1 MRTMTKSQLFHFI
14 LSFNERTLR
23 TWYNEVMV
31 DPFGDFREQTIRDY
45 TEEEENKLKNEL
57 SLEVLCEIMR
67 NEKTNF
73 VSDNLYFAVTGGD
86 QPYLISFDTFEE
98 FLNLSEKDAFLEY
111 LQTYPEHIDTLV
123 EMSENNK

>member
-45 TEEEENKLKNEL
+45 TEEEENELKNEL

-67 NEKTNF
+67 NKKT
-73 VSDNLYFAVTGGD
+73 AVWEEDKYIMVDGAD
-86 QPYLISFDTFEE
+86 RPYIITFSTFEE
-98 FLNLSEKDAFLEY
+98 FLSKHEYICTYLKEDAPELLDELKREEK
-111 LQTYPEHIDTLV
+111 
-123 EMSENNK
+123 